1 MELQN
6 FLLFLLK
13 CEYGRP
19 ISSLNEIDQPPWWP
33 AEVTFEEDLLQKT
46 TKKGVSCYRCSYM
59 TFRWTFPYFMSAKK
73 GIVMVSYMTL

>member
-1 MELQN
+1 MELQS

-46 TKKGVSCYRCSYM
+46 TKKGVSC
-59 TFRWTFPYFMSAKK
+59 
-73 GIVMVSYMTL
+73 